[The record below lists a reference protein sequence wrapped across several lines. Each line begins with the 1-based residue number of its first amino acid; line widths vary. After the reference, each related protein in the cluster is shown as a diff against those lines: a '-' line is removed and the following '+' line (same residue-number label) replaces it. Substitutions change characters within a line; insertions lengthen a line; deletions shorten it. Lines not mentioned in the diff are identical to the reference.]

1 MGIADEAAL
10 YALGYWMHENHP
22 ARVDGLCL
30 NSIQRKTPCDE
41 CSTACPIGLSIHM
54 KVPDWHG
61 CIDCELCVTACPAQ
75 AINPSSARSDRVE
88 NAVASAHGC
97 VVLACERYGGAADAT
112 VACLAALPWD
122 ELAAYA
128 LRIPVVLKTSPCKE
142 CEHSCQVAQV
152 KDTLGRL
159 RGFFGPDEFA
169 KRVFPRVP
177 ADLAAKRDAA
187 RVPGAE
193 RRRAF
198 STVAGAVRKGA
209 ANLAEPTQ
217 PPSVS
222 RSRAMLLEVLEEIP
236 EPQRPVFHWK
246 TLVEDGACKGCG
258 ICVNMCPH
266 GALSLVVSKPC
277 EPDDVCDPCG
287 EAASAGEVLPADAAS
302 FEARDRDVAHGK
314 APFEERGV
322 VEDAAS
328 CDSGSSCR
336 RGGSAAS
343 QPDRDRGVADADSR
357 GQGGPA
363 SSQPPVVPRYLAH
376 DASRCTQCG
385 LCYMSCPPEN
395 LGGWDELAASTVP
408 AVRFNPIDV
417 AVCEK
422 CGRLFKAEPGRTRC
436 PACSRFRFAPR

>member
-1 MGIADEAAL
+1 MGIADETAL

-30 NSIQRKTPCDE
+30 NTIQKKTPCDE
-41 CSTACPIGLSIHM
+41 CSAACPVGLSLHAEA
-54 KVPDWHG
+54 PDWHG
-61 CIDCELCVTACPAQ
+61 CTDCGQCVTACPAQ
-75 AINPSSARSDRVE
+75 AINPSSARSSRVQS
-88 NAVASAHGC
+88 AVASARGC
-97 VVLACERYGGAADAT
+97 VVLACERYGGVADAT
-112 VACLAALPWD
+112 VPCLAALPWD

-152 KDTLGRL
+152 KETFSRL

-177 ADLAAKRDAA
+177 AALAAQRDAA
-187 RVPGAE
+187 RTSGAE

-198 STVAGAVRKGA
+198 STVAGAVKKGA
-209 ANLAEPTQ
+209 AHLAEPTQ
-217 PPSVS
+217 TPSVS

-236 EPQRPVFHWK
+236 EQQRPVLHWK

-266 GALSLVVSKPC
+266 KALSLTAEGPERHAAGCDGS
-277 EPDDVCDPCG
+277 EP
-287 EAASAGEVLPADAAS
+287 SHS
-302 FEARDRDVAHGK
+302 
-314 APFEERGV
+314 
-322 VEDAAS
+322 
-328 CDSGSSCR
+328 R
-336 RGGSAAS
+336 R
-343 QPDRDRGVADADSR
+343 
-357 GQGGPA
+357 
-363 SSQPPVVPRYLAH
+363 VPQYLAH

-385 LCYMSCPPEN
+385 LCYMSCPLEN
-395 LGGWDELAASTVP
+395 LGGWDELATSAVP

-422 CGRLFKAEPGRTRC
+422 CGRLFKAEPGKTRC